1 MTQTPPPQETAPT
14 GETDQRAPL
23 EVMQKLEDLLDQMEN
38 KLDEFSRDSNDSFDN
53 IEKRLEKMGE
63 NLKEMERLSE
73 STDSNNLTANP
84 AENTTV
90 DPTPQQG

>member
-1 MTQTPPPQETAPT
+1 MAQTPPPQETAPT

-23 EVMQKLEDLLDQMEN
+23 EVMQKLEDLLNQMEN
-38 KLDEFSRDSNDSFDN
+38 KLDEFSRDSNESFDN

-73 STDSNNLTANP
+73 STDSSNLGANP
-84 AENTTV
+84 AESITV
-90 DPTPQQG
+90 DTVSQ